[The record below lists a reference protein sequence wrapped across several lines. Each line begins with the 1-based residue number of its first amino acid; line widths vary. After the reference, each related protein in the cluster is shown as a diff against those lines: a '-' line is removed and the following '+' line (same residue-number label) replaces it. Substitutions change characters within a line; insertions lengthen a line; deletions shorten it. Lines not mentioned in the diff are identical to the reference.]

1 MKALAQGDELSKS
14 LRGVSDQLEELR
26 KKIVGTKEGGA
37 ITGEERLREHTDE
50 LYSAILSWEG
60 RPAKYQLERIDVLRR
75 ELNDVK
81 GEFNNFVAQKV
92 RPVNDELRKR
102 KLEPIPTTPTSV
114 SALGSQSSDTAA
126 AH

>member
-1 MKALAQGDELSKS
+1 MKALAQGDDLSKS
-14 LRGVSDQLEELR
+14 LRTVSDQLEELR
-26 KKIVGTKEGGA
+26 KKIVATKEGGA

-50 LYSAILSWEG
+50 LYSAIVSWEG
-60 RPAKYQLERIDVLRR
+60 RPAKYQLERIDVLKH

-92 RPVNDELRKR
+92 GPVNDELRRR

-114 SALGSQSSDTAA
+114 SAAGSRSSDTAA